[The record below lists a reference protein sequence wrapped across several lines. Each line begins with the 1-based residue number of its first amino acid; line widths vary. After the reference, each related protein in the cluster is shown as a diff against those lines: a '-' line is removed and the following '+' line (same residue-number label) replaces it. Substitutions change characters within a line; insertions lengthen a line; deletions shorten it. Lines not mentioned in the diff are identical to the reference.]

1 MKRFLFALSLLVVPA
16 LACAGD
22 MWKWTDAAGVVHYSN
37 VESLVPADAATVKTR
52 VIREV
57 STIPSDT
64 ELRMAEGQ
72 VVEPAVDAAPA
83 PRKRLHK
90 IYDEERLRRGCFT
103 AGVLYFGGWS
113 HADDISPVMNCLPYM
128 FGPEAW
134 LNAAKAELALRQNGI
149 SERDLARSM
158 WAQ

>member
-1 MKRFLFALSLLVVPA
+1 VVPG

-22 MWKWTDAAGVVHYSN
+22 MWKGTDASGVTHYSN
-37 VESLVPADAATVKTR
+37 VESLVPADASTVKTR
-52 VIREV
+52 IIREV
-57 STIPSDT
+57 STIPT
-64 ELRMAEGQ
+64 EPELRMAEGQ
-72 VVEPAVDAAPA
+72 VVEPAVETAPA
-83 PRKRLHK
+83 PRKRPTK